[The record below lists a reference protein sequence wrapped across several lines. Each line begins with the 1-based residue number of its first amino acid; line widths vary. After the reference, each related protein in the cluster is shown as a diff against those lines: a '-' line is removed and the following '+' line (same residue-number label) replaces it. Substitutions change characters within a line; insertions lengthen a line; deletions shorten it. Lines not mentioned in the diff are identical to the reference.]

1 MITVHH
7 LNKSRSKRVIW
18 LLEELDMPYTLVNH
32 QRDPIS
38 NLAPASLKLIHPLAK
53 APIIVDDSITLCES
67 GAVMEYILNQSESAE
82 SLSKLKPELRPEF
95 NSAAYYQYLEWLHFA
110 EGSLALPVIST
121 LLMRMEKRD
130 GASPLDH
137 YIAKEIALD
146 FSYIDATL
154 AKNSYFAGDTFSAA
168 DIMMTIILEIADSLK
183 LIDDKLNIKRYLGE
197 IQQRVAYQVATKHG

>member
-1 MITVHH
+1 MLTVHH

-38 NLAPASLKLIHPLAK
+38 NLAPASLKLVHPLAK
-53 APIIVDDSITLCES
+53 APIIVDDNITLCES
-67 GAVMEYILNQSESAE
+67 GAVMEYILNQSEST
-82 SLSKLKPELRPEF
+82 LKLRPEL

-121 LLMRMEKRD
+121 LLMAMEKRD
-130 GASPLDH
+130 GANPLDH

-183 LIDDKLNIKRYLGE
+183 LIEDKTNIKRYLGVMQE
-197 IQQRVAYQVATKHG
+197 RAAYQVAAKHG